1 MNRLASRLF
10 IGTVVTG
17 AIALPLAM
25 AQKPAPAPA
34 PPPARA
40 TDGVLDNASRMV
52 DAGRDTFRN
61 DTFGSEAF
69 WADTIQLHKAIAGEK
84 LGGIGGG
91 VSPKT
96 ALAVGL
102 KVDAEKIP
110 AATAAAIKGGKV
122 NLDDPATTLAL
133 LKLDAVVGVK
143 GTFDPQGKL
152 TAVGIQC
159 SLCHST
165 VDDSFAPG
173 IGKRRDGW
181 PNRDLDVGTIISLA
195 PNLAPVEKLL
205 GVNNATL
212 KKVLTSWGPG
222 RFDAEVFF
230 DGKAMRPDGK
240 SASTLI
246 PAAFG
251 LAGVNMATYVGW
263 GSITYWNAM
272 VAVNEMHGV
281 GRFFDARLADKKKYP
296 IAVKAKSYDT
306 KPEADRVTAKL
317 GALHFYQLAL
327 PVPTPPAGSVD
338 AQAVTRGGALFNG
351 AAKCA
356 SCHVPP
362 LYTEPGNNM
371 HLPAEIGIDAFQAN
385 RGPVGRYRTT
395 PLRGMFTKTKGGF
408 YHDGRFATMPD
419 VVEHYDR
426 HFKLRLDA
434 KQKADLAAFVMS
446 L

>member
-1 MNRLASRLF
+1 MTRF
-10 IGTVVTG
+10 VTRVFLGSVLLG
-17 AIALPLAM
+17 AIAIPFAM
-25 AQKPAPAPA
+25 AKDPVPAKGG
-34 PPPARA
+34 
-40 TDGVLDNASRMV
+40 DGVLDNATRMIE
-52 DAGRDTFRN
+52 AGRETFRY

-69 WADTIQLHKAIAGEK
+69 WADTLQLHRAIAGQK
-84 LGGIGGG
+84 NGGVGPG
-91 VSPKT
+91 VSPTT

-110 AATAAAIKGGKV
+110 AAVAASIKAGKTD
-122 NLDDPATTLAL
+122 LADPATTLAL

-143 GTFDPQGKL
+143 GTFDGQGKL

-205 GVNNATL
+205 GVDTATL

-240 SASTLI
+240 TAATLI

-251 LAGVNMATYVGW
+251 LAGVNMATYEGW

-272 VAVNEMHGV
+272 VANNEMHGV

-296 IAVKAKSYDT
+296 IAVKAKTYDV
-306 KPEADRVTAKL
+306 KPDNDRITGKL
-317 GALHFYQLAL
+317 GVLHFYQLAL
-327 PVPTPPAGSVD
+327 PVPTPPSGSVD
-338 AQAVTRGGALFNG
+338 TQAAARGQALFTG

-362 LYTEPGNNM
+362 LYTEPGNNL
-371 HLPAEIGIDAFQAN
+371 HTPAEIGIDAFQAN

-395 PLRGMFTKTKGGF
+395 PLRGIFTKTKGGF

-426 HFKLRLDA
+426 HLKLKLDP